1 MIVQRFFNTDFLS
14 IYFSCSVVYKVV
26 GLVFMVQWKVKGV
39 EKTISGIGVSSFWTG
54 VGVYKDY
61 VDMYYW
67 GCFREGFHRPY
78 PMMDK
83 FKVDRIN

>member
-39 EKTISGIGVSSFWTG
+39 EKTISGIGVSSF
-54 VGVYKDY
+54 
-61 VDMYYW
+61 
-67 GCFREGFHRPY
+67 
-78 PMMDK
+78 
-83 FKVDRIN
+83 